1 MCWGVPAKV
10 IKVEGL
16 MAKVDFGGS
25 IKDVLVINEDVK
37 PGDLVIV
44 HAGTIIGK
52 IDEKEIDETIGVY
65 GDLMKDSLM
74 DDGVDPEEADRMV
87 KEWISKLVEDE
98 KNG

>member
-10 IKVEGL
+10 LEIDGM

-25 IKDVLVINEDVK
+25 IKDVLVFNEEIK

-52 IDEKEIDETIGVY
+52 IDEREIENTLKIY
-65 GDLMKDSLM
+65 RDLMLDSLLEEGIDREDAEKVV
-74 DDGVDPEEADRMV
+74 DD
-87 KEWISKLVEDE
+87 WIKKLTSGGD
-98 KNG
+98 